1 MHYSGLA
8 VLDFGFEGFESLSV
22 VLDFGFEGLESLSVV
37 LDFGFEGLE
46 SLSVVRC
53 FGLEDV
59 ESDFV
64 EPQLQLSF
72 HGCPAGMGSETP
84 PATP

>member
-1 MHYSGLA
+1 MHHSGLA
-8 VLDFGFEGFESLSV
+8 

-37 LDFGFEGLE
+37 HHSGLAVLDFGFEGLE
-46 SLSVVRC
+46 SLFVVRC

-64 EPQLQLSF
+64 EPQLQLSGD
-72 HGCPAGMGSETP
+72 GCPAGMGSETP